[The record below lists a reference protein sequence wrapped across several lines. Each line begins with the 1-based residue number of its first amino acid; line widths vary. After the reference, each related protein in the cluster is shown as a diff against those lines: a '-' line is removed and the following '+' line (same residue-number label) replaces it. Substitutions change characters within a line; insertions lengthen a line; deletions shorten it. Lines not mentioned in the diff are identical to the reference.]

1 MCIRYSTPNPKGY
14 RFERENI
21 GALSILKDLPPAIR
35 KKIYDDVIVDDFIPT
50 DTLLSFWAVLDH
62 KGRLVD
68 VDVLGIAVEAP
79 IGVDDFGLEIEAPI
93 PEDFGEAFSCEEVL
107 EQLEFIYTY

>member
-1 MCIRYSTPNPKGY
+1 MPKPNN

-21 GALSILKDLPPAIR
+21 EALSSLKKLPSAMR

-50 DTLLSFWAVLDH
+50 DTLLSFWAVYDH

-68 VDVLGIAVEAP
+68 VDVLGVSMDE
-79 IGVDDFGLEIEAPI
+79 PI
-93 PEDFGEAFSCEEVL
+93 PEEFGAVFSCEEVL
-107 EQLEFIYTY
+107 KQLEFIYTYGE